1 MPLHTYRCK
10 KCGHEVEALV
20 VGGRGE
26 PKKCP
31 KCSSSKLER
40 RFGSFSCGGSQSGT
54 ANPLHAAPVHVLPL
68 EPAVDNCGARF
79 CLGHRR

>member
-1 MPLHTYRCK
+1 MPLYTYRCK

-31 KCSSSKLER
+31 KCSDSKLER
-40 RFGSFSCGGSQSGT
+40 RFGSFSCGGSQTGAGKSSSCT
-54 ANPLHAAPVHVLPL
+54 ATSCAPT
-68 EPAVDNCGARF
+68 
-79 CLGHRR
+79 